1 MDNKNNNMRF
11 SFFRNLFK
19 GEEKDDKG
27 KEKKVTPKFLLVLLI
42 LGMLLMFSS
51 NLFQTKKEGMPV
63 LQETTNQEASKDV
76 PTFGQKGEGHMSI
89 VEKYEKAYEQE
100 LKSALEEITGV
111 KDVSIEI
118 NLDSSEEKILEKNV
132 VKRSQTTGETDK
144 TGGKRQVED
153 ESLDEKTVI
162 IREGDKETPIV
173 LRTEKPQV
181 RGVLVVAKGVDN
193 IQVKG
198 MVKEAVTRMLDVPS
212 HRVAVLPKKS

>member
-1 MDNKNNNMRF
+1 MDNKNKNSKF
-11 SFFRNLFK
+11 SFFHNLLK
-19 GEEKDDKG
+19 GDEADDKEKG
-27 KEKKVTPKFLLVLLI
+27 KKVTPKFLLVLLI

-51 NLFQTKKEGMPV
+51 NFFGPKKEEVPV
-63 LQETTNQEASKDV
+63 FKEKTSQDSGKDV
-76 PTFGQKGEGHMSI
+76 PTFGQKNKDNMSI

-100 LKSALEEITGV
+100 LKSSLEDITGV
-111 KDVSIEI
+111 KDVSIEV
-118 NLDSSEEKILEKNV
+118 NLDSSEQKILEKNI

-153 ESLDEKTVI
+153 ESIDEKTVI

-173 LRTEKPQV
+173 LRTEKPKV

-193 IQVKG
+193 IQIKA

-212 HRVAVLPKKS
+212 HRVAVLPKKG

>member
-1 MDNKNNNMRF
+1 MDNKDKNSKF
-11 SFFRNLFK
+11 SFFRNLLK
-19 GEEKDDKG
+19 GDEKDDKEKG
-27 KEKKVTPKFLLVLLI
+27 KKVTPKFLLVLLI

-51 NLFQTKKEGMPV
+51 NFFQPKKEEVPV
-63 LQETTNQEASKDV
+63 FKEKTSQETEKDV
-76 PTFGQKGEGHMSI
+76 PTFGQKKSDNMSA

-100 LKSALEEITGV
+100 LKTALEDITGV
-111 KDVSIEI
+111 KDVSIEV
-118 NLDSSEEKILEKNV
+118 NLDSSEEKILEKNI

-153 ESLDEKTVI
+153 ESTDEKTVI

-173 LRTEKPQV
+173 LRTEKPKV

-193 IQVKG
+193 IQIKA